1 MPSSITSSYGVDPF
15 ITATNSTSPFERNLY
30 NKYEFI
36 NLTVHDILEEALGLL
51 FDVNK
56 ITDNKLKDPKFIEHF
71 DNMKTVHNC
80 MFKLGPM
87 KTDDGSL
94 KLKTI
99 ISLKYENDRTINPYA
114 DLYPEY
120 DERMRVFNE
129 SLRTKQGIGE
139 IVSIRAG
146 ACTNDFPID
155 KKSPVGATGVYN
167 QYTFR
172 VVPYFKSP
180 TDNKLINNG
189 TLKNIDLNAYTA
201 YLITLDIP
209 RLMNT
214 ILDIYDPSNLPDKY
228 KNDNEDKDR
237 DAYIRT
243 GLNIFRSLP
252 ETICKDIIL
261 EVYTNFT
268 NVKNGWEHF
277 IKQRELVQDKF
288 SKSDSVSMTIRKAT
302 HNYIAV
308 DPNYEFDIDGDII
321 DVKYGNDTDPICVAY
336 DPDSQFIDNV
346 YPYLTDSEF
355 NVSSDTFQRNMTAL
369 EVIFFQKA
377 FSAYF
382 TSAVSWFLRPES
394 KENKLVHFGYTR
406 TFYQKYDR
414 ETLLSVAEKID
425 NYVLKDFFR
434 GLIISASSFTLSKPY
449 GRTVRETGENA
460 YFMYCKLRKK
470 MWIELEISFRIM
482 MRVVSFNRSNVYVQD
497 NVNYLDYTTSLIRA
511 IMFYDYIETS
521 SYLNGPDAAYSAFG
535 TKNLRND
542 IIFKRLKLIS
552 SLYINLTF
560 SSSSTCGEYLDYN
573 DSYPYKLM
581 TSEKIFYMI
590 RNLIDIIRRYN
601 YIPTEIDD

>member
-1 MPSSITSSYGVDPF
+1 MPSSITSSFGIDPF
-15 ITATNSTSPFERNLY
+15 ATATNSTSPFERNLY

-51 FDVNK
+51 FDVDK
-56 ITDNKLKDPKFIEHF
+56 IMDNKLKDPDFIKKYQKLETNHKSRF
-71 DNMKTVHNC
+71 I
-80 MFKLGPM
+80 LGPLES
-87 KTDDGSL
+87 DDGSF
-94 KLKTI
+94 KLRSL
-99 ISLKYENDRTINPYA
+99 ISRLYEHDHTINPYP
-114 DLYPEY
+114 DLLGGYN
-120 DERMRVFNE
+120 ERVRLFNE
-129 SLRTKQGIGE
+129 NLRTKQGIDE
-139 IVSIRAG
+139 IVNIRVG

-155 KKSPVGATGVYN
+155 KKSPVGATTAYD

-172 VVPYFKSP
+172 VVPYLRSSN
-180 TDNKLINNG
+180 DNKLINNG
-189 TLKNIDLNAYTA
+189 TLKNIDLNAYVA
-201 YLITLDIP
+201 YIVTLDIP

-243 GLNIFRSLP
+243 GLNIFKSLP

-321 DVKYGNDTDPICVAY
+321 NVNYSDDMMKNASYN
-336 DPDSQFIDNV
+336 PDLNFIDNV
-346 YPYLTDSEF
+346 YPYLSDSEF
-355 NVSSDTFQRNMTAL
+355 NVSSDASQRNMTAL

-382 TSAVSWFLRPES
+382 TSAVSWYLRL
-394 KENKLVHFGYTR
+394 KRDNKMVHAGYTR

-414 ETLLSVAEKID
+414 ETLLSAAEKID

-434 GLIISASSFTLSKPY
+434 SIIISASSFTLSKPY
-449 GRTVRETGENA
+449 GRTVRETGENV

-470 MWIELEISFRIM
+470 IWIELEIAFRIM
-482 MRVVSFNRSNVYVQD
+482 IRVVSFNRSNTYVKD
-497 NVNYLDYTTSLIRA
+497 NANYLDYTTKLLKA
-511 IMFYDYIETS
+511 IMTYDYIESS
-521 SYLNGPDAAYSAFG
+521 SYQNRRHSYAFNGNDL
-535 TKNLRND
+535 TRD
-542 IIFKRLKLIS
+542 IIFKRFRLITS
-552 SLYINLTF
+552 IFWNLTYSTKSHCYN
-560 SSSSTCGEYLDYN
+560 SSDYY
-573 DSYPYKLM
+573 DSYPYRLLD
-581 TSEKIFYMI
+581 SEEHWNLIDS
-590 RNLIDIIRRYN
+590 LIDIIRRYN